1 MISALL
7 AVASAMPRSYYDS
20 SIYTDPEV
28 VAAKEVYLRALE
40 EATAARE
47 SEFDDLSYRST
58 DEYDD
63 EVYDPISFR
72 SVEQPTTVPRAGSG
86 YPRTQTTSMVRVS
99 LILIQL

>member
-1 MISALL
+1 
-7 AVASAMPRSYYDS
+7 MPRSYYDS

-72 SVEQPTTVPRAGSG
+72 SVEQPTTVPRAVSRAGSG
-86 YPRTQTTSMVRVS
+86 YPRTRPNMVK
-99 LILIQL
+99 LFF